1 MLDQVAFSG
10 GTIDMHK
17 GSPMSFMPRAAV
29 AALALL
35 LCRPLYSCSIVVLGG
50 YSPTVVRNLSGTVVG
65 SGRFDLMGKNHDK
78 ERHAIA
84 IGDAAISIKARTDT
98 AFFKKG
104 EVQYPPGVKPSKG
117 NLKEWQCG
125 AEVAAAKTGLEG
137 NFAISTLQPG
147 KYCLEITGPGPKDD
161 SHVPMH
167 ESFLVDVVDAAPNGR
182 LIADISPRWPDCSG
196 GSSLTV
202 KPLN

>member
-1 MLDQVAFSG
+1 MLSIRF
-10 GTIDMHK
+10 TT
-17 GSPMSFMPRAAV
+17 AAC
-29 AALALL
+29 LALL
-35 LCRPLYSCSIVVLGG
+35 LCRTVYPCSVVVLGG
-50 YSPTVVRNLSGTVVG
+50 YSATVVKNVSGTVVG
-65 SGRFDLMGKNHDK
+65 SGRFDLMGNNHDK
-78 ERHAIA
+78 ERQAITVGEA
-84 IGDAAISIKARTDT
+84 TISIKARTDT

-125 AEVAAAKTGLEG
+125 AEVAAAKTDLAG
-137 NFAISTLQPG
+137 NFTISALNSG
-147 KYCLEITGPGPKDD
+147 KYCLEITGPDPKDD
-161 SHVPMH
+161 LHMPMH